1 MPLGF
6 TLAHQVIL
14 NNLKDIL
21 IPEPDL
27 HPSNLAVKPTTVKPS
42 SPPTHT
48 LYTGL
53 LARCRACQIKT
64 LGLLM
69 IIKAL
74 NVLACSHLFWF

>member
-14 NNLKDIL
+14 NNLKDIFM
-21 IPEPDL
+21 PESDL

-53 LARCRACQIKT
+53 LARCRAYQIKT

-69 IIKAL
+69 
-74 NVLACSHLFWF
+74 NVLACSHLFWS

>member
-21 IPEPDL
+21 ITEPDL

-53 LARCRACQIKT
+53 LARFRACQIKT
-64 LGLLM
+64 LGLIM
-69 IIKAL
+69 IIIAL
-74 NVLACSHLFWF
+74 NVLACSHLFWS